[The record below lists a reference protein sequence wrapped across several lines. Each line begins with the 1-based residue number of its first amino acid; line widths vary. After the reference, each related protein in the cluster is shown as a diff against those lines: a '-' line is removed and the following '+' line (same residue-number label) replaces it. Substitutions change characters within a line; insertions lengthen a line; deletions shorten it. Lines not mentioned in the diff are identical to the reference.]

1 MKKLTALLISALLAF
16 FCFAGCGEPNVSVQA
31 VIDQLKDA
39 GLPIEYSIVYT
50 SENDPNGPGELPYI
64 QKGNFADSTLESEYS
79 KEEPLSGSVEIFS
92 SKEKAIERAD
102 YLTGYGIINDFDYQ
116 ILNGCILLRL
126 NSNFDRSA
134 VEKYAQAIGGEIYSE
149 PEEKDNSL
157 LESKENANSSNNT
170 AMESWE
176 EHTKQYFP
184 DAEVEEDG
192 VTTLISVSMGD
203 EDPDQFMFKC
213 SSVLAKLDGCKS
225 GTMVTIN
232 IMDDPGAAIVG
243 FPNENG
249 LYGFESTAI
258 LTEGSPLQE
267 SYDKIFAANDRDFL
281 KREQELNDEIE
292 KTEGEIEDI
301 LGEDIFE

>member
-1 MKKLTALLISALLAF
+1 MRKAICIMVILVLMAGLTSCGKSKLEKSNERLAETF
-16 FCFAGCGEPNVSVQA
+16 SHIAEGAERWDNMVNGTEEKAHGNDNNISVQS

-149 PEEKDNSL
+149 PGNDTNEPQKEESDFSDYFL
-157 LESKENANSSNNT
+157 SVEN
-170 AMESWE
+170 
-176 EHTKQYFP
+176 P
-184 DAEVEEDG
+184 
-192 VTTLISVSMGD
+192 
-203 EDPDQFMFKC
+203 
-213 SSVLAKLDGCKS
+213 
-225 GTMVTIN
+225 
-232 IMDDPGAAIVG
+232 
-243 FPNENG
+243 
-249 LYGFESTAI
+249 
-258 LTEGSPLQE
+258 
-267 SYDKIFAANDRDFL
+267 
-281 KREQELNDEIE
+281 
-292 KTEGEIEDI
+292 
-301 LGEDIFE
+301 DIFEAFLNPEKYVGRTIVFEAKLTTDITKHDELYMFQVQPTDPTLDMFTVVVGSLEDRGWKKGEIQGITGKISGSLDGDIPIMVIKQNSSLDTKR

>member
-1 MKKLTALLISALLAF
+1 MRKLTALLISALLAF
-16 FCFAGCGEPNVSVQA
+16 FCFVGCGEPNVSVQA

-126 NSNFDRSA
+126 HSNFDRSA
-134 VEKYAQAIGGEIYSE
+134 VEKYAQAIDGEIYSE

-157 LESKENANSSNNT
+157 LESKENANSSNT

-184 DAEVEEDG
+184 DAEVEEDL
-192 VTTLISVSMGD
+192 VTTLISVSLGD